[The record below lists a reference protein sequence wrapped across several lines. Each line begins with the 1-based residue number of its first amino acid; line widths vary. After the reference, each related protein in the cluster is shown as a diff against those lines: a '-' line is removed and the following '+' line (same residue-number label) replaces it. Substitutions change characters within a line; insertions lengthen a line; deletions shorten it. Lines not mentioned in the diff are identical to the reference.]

1 MKNFS
6 PYVLC
11 KRFMLRHVKVEVD
24 SLSAGHESLRLE
36 EEYKVGSCDEWCAYS
51 CQFLIETACHTDR
64 RDELSTW
71 FITSCFSK
79 KQKAISINCHA
90 RQKKIFPLTRAA
102 PKQTRLDKLAHA
114 YEKSFLHSRQSCKNF
129 EIFFPGKHKS
139 WHRHRGKR
147 VARSTR
153 RTSFEPCS
161 RRVLCRLTHRSRNS
175 TTTWVSLFAQ
185 PVGLRLA

>member
-1 MKNFS
+1 MFSAILVSSLKGYVGRGWTLLCCRENMKNFS

-90 RQKKIFPLTRAA
+90 RQKKIFSSDSSSAKANEVGQTRA
-102 PKQTRLDKLAHA
+102 RL
-114 YEKSFLHSRQSCKNF
+114 R
-129 EIFFPGKHKS
+129 EII
-139 WHRHRGKR
+139 
-147 VARSTR
+147 
-153 RTSFEPCS
+153 
-161 RRVLCRLTHRSRNS
+161 
-175 TTTWVSLFAQ
+175 FA
-185 PVGLRLA
+185 LSSEL